1 MPKMPNYAKMTLEEQ
16 LEAYNA
22 LSETKRKSKFKS
34 VEAGAAALQ
43 AEWDRQNAKPEKS
56 DRKPKNSDKGI
67 KVLVEGNP
75 RREGT
80 KGHEY
85 FTALAGSKTV
95 GEYLARYEDPTEN
108 RDARLWMNSNI
119 KAGHV
124 ELTD

>member
-1 MPKMPNYAKMTLEEQ
+1 MNMPNYAKMTLDEQ

-22 LSETKRKSKFKS
+22 MSETKRKSKFKTI
-34 VEAGAAALQ
+34 EQGAAALK
-43 AEWDRQNAKPEKS
+43 AEWERQNPPA
-56 DRKPKNSDKGI
+56 DRKPKNADKGI
-67 KVLVEGNP
+67 KVLAEGNP

-85 FTALAGSKTV
+85 FAALAASKTV
-95 GEYLARYEDPTEN
+95 GEYLSKYEDPTEN